1 MEEPKAPNGGD
12 TEQQVSKYWVLSIVR
27 MLWKRRWLTA
37 SIWATVSLGTVALVR
52 MMPSLYRAEAVVLVD
67 SQKIPESFVSPTVN
81 GDVADRLALISQS
94 IMTSA
99 SLTEIINSFQLYRT
113 ERSRLSQQELL
124 RKMRQD
130 ITVSFEKSWTG
141 GRMKSFRIGYQGH
154 DPRLIAEVANRLA
167 GLYVAE
173 NMRSREDQAEDTV
186 NFLRRQ
192 LEQAKVSLDEQEQKV
207 ARFKEEHNGTLP
219 EQQNS
224 LLGTLSSLSIEL
236 QGVQASIARTQENK
250 LSLEASLSAAESSQA
265 STKASLQHEVKG
277 TDGRTL
283 RPKSAILTEK
293 LHELSSRY
301 MPDHPEMQA
310 LQSEIAQARREESD
324 ASAAG
329 LDSNDTPSRGQ
340 ATSAAEQRNLLLS
353 PELVQFRERIS
364 TLKAQIEVSN
374 HQIESLE
381 KQREQLTVALSDC
394 QARINRLPLV
404 EQEMSGLKRNY
415 DESASNYNSLLQKKL
430 AAGVA
435 TDMERSHRSERFT
448 VIDPAV
454 PPQKPE
460 SPKRAVIVLA
470 GSVVGLIIGVLV
482 SFVWEFRKQT
492 LLGEWELPAG
502 TAVLGRVPP
511 ISIPASTPTRPRPF
525 TASLLCLAVLIHLLR
540 FARV

>member
-1 MEEPKAPNGGD
+1 MEEAKASNVSD
-12 TEQQVSKYWVLSIVR
+12 TEEQVSKYRVLSIVR

-37 SIWATVSLGTVALVR
+37 SIWAILSLGIVALVR

-67 SQKIPESFVSPTVN
+67 SQKIPEAFVSPTVN

-99 SLTEIINSFQLYRT
+99 RLTEIIHSFQLYRA
-113 ERSRLSQQELL
+113 ERSRLTQQELL

-141 GRMKSFRIGYQGH
+141 GRMKAFRIGYQGH

-236 QGVQASIARTQENK
+236 QGVQASIARAQENK

-265 STKASLQHEVKG
+265 STKASLQHEFKG

-301 MPDHPEMQA
+301 TPDHPEMQA
-310 LQSEIAQARREESD
+310 LQGEISQARREESE

-340 ATSAAEQRNLLLS
+340 ATSAEQRNLLLS

-364 TLKAQIEVSN
+364 TLKAQIEVAN
-374 HQIESLE
+374 HQIESLD
-381 KQREQLTVALSDC
+381 KQREQLTLALSDC

-454 PPQKPE
+454 PPQRPE
-460 SPKRAVIVLA
+460 SPKRAVIALA
-470 GSVVGLIIGVLV
+470 GSVVGLVIGVLV
-482 SFVWEFRKQT
+482 SLVWEFRKQT

-502 TAVLGRVPP
+502 TAVLGRVPS

-525 TASLLCLAVLIHLLR
+525 TAGLLCLAVLIHLLR
-540 FARV
+540 FARA